1 MDHRGGGTP
10 IDLSIAGK
18 KCRIHRDDNIQQSL
32 DKGTNLIEIGSSSN
46 ANNWN
51 DDQHQQSSSSSPL
64 LLVDRYDARTL
75 LDDIS
80 LQKLSNHRHCF
91 NANSDA
97 ITSNFNC
104 VTYSEQQQQ
113 QHDEDGSEEEQVKAR
128 NFIRYG
134 SLAEYSPLKSDIDQY
149 INGQSDDLIC
159 NKSDSDNETETNL
172 QQLEKEEEI
181 FQLSEDQLEGIPACI
196 TLVSSSFTFYYIY
209 IIYIYIY
216 ISITYNNG
224 NRNEIIVGRRSML
237 RLRYDTSLSTRIRSY
252 ANGLFNI
259 YSMLSSSTS
268 HMFTLYSFCVSLL

>member
-32 DKGTNLIEIGSSSN
+32 DKGTSLIEIGSSSN

-51 DDQHQQSSSSSPL
+51 DDQHQQQQSSSSPL

-80 LQKLSNHRHCF
+80 LQQLPNHRHCY

-97 ITSNFNC
+97 ITSNC
-104 VTYSEQQQQ
+104 VTYSEQQ

-134 SLAEYSPLKSDIDQY
+134 SLPEYSPLKSDIDQY
-149 INGQSDDLIC
+149 INEQSDDLIC

-172 QQLEKEEEI
+172 QQLEKEEEP

-196 TLVSSSFTFYYIY
+196 TLVSYSFTLY
-209 IIYIYIY
+209 IYIYIY
-216 ISITYNNG
+216 I
-224 NRNEIIVGRRSML
+224 
-237 RLRYDTSLSTRIRSY
+237 
-252 ANGLFNI
+252 
-259 YSMLSSSTS
+259 
-268 HMFTLYSFCVSLL
+268 

>member
-18 KCRIHRDDNIQQSL
+18 KCRIHRDDSIQQSL

-51 DDQHQQSSSSSPL
+51 DDQHQPQQSKSDAPSSSSSP

-80 LQKLSNHRHCF
+80 LQQFPNHRHCY

-97 ITSNFNC
+97 ITSNC
-104 VTYSEQQQQ
+104 VTYSEQQ

-172 QQLEKEEEI
+172 QQLEKEEEL

-196 TLVSSSFTFYYIY
+196 TLVSSSFTLYIY
-209 IIYIYIY
+209 I
-216 ISITYNNG
+216 
-224 NRNEIIVGRRSML
+224 
-237 RLRYDTSLSTRIRSY
+237 
-252 ANGLFNI
+252 
-259 YSMLSSSTS
+259 
-268 HMFTLYSFCVSLL
+268 